1 MADMTLGYQLAI
13 AAAFG
18 IGAVLG
24 VMAQKRRESKKP
36 TSDS

>member
-1 MADMTLGYQLAI
+1 MAEMTLGYQLAI

-24 VMAQKRRESKKP
+24 VMMQKRRHANKSEK
-36 TSDS
+36 DS